1 MGGFKDDGHGIRM
14 QWVRPQYRGG
24 YSHGGPH
31 QLMLDVTPRAG
42 TSLPVRVKRLVA
54 IGAIG

>member
-1 MGGFKDDGHGIRM
+1 M